1 MVAVAEI
8 GNVRA
13 RHFWENRLSE
23 SQRPA
28 VDATPSVWVAFLKQK
43 YIQHLWIPSRSKTRT
58 DDSKKQ
64 SDIME
69 DLLDIDFSGYGPDAV
84 RMDEGWITEIPTTMP
99 RRPAPTQFDVP
110 DIPQGGSGFNQPPQ
124 TAFGPSGFNQA
135 PTSATTPFIPSSTPS
150 PLPNGY
156 GNGGYGGSMINPIP
170 AEGMSLFGNQPISM
184 DYSAGPFSPSY
195 PVYSCMPQPSMA
207 PLSITQPS
215 LLQPALNQPSVTQ
228 PALGQPSMA
237 QPSMAQPSMAQPSMT
252 QPSMAQP
259 SMAQPS
265 MTQPS
270 MAQPSINQN
279 SPPGQA
285 NFSVEYMFSQPSTQ
299 PDQHN
304 ENFLY
309 MPAQYQP
316 PRIPS
321 YRPSPVPHSPH
332 LTAAHPSQQPSM
344 IGQHV
349 ADPNVTVMRQDSS
362 KTTIVPLANPARE
375 PPREQS
381 RHQRGL
387 SSVVRNVGLVEDED
401 EDYEDEEDYESR
413 VEKNERK
420 TDDTVKQKVMTALQ
434 SALSDLQLTGIQI
447 RWAEIE
453 VDQRIGVGGFAIVY
467 HGMYR

>member
-1 MVAVAEI
+1 
-8 GNVRA
+8 
-13 RHFWENRLSE
+13 
-23 SQRPA
+23 
-28 VDATPSVWVAFLKQK
+28 
-43 YIQHLWIPSRSKTRT
+43 
-58 DDSKKQ
+58 
-64 SDIME
+64 
-69 DLLDIDFSGYGPDAV
+69 
-84 RMDEGWITEIPTTMP
+84 
-99 RRPAPTQFDVP
+99 
-110 DIPQGGSGFNQPPQ
+110 
-124 TAFGPSGFNQA
+124 
-135 PTSATTPFIPSSTPS
+135 
-150 PLPNGY
+150 
-156 GNGGYGGSMINPIP
+156 MINPIP

-237 QPSMAQPSMAQPSMT
+237 QPSMAQPSMAQPSM
-252 QPSMAQP
+252 A
-259 SMAQPS
+259 
-265 MTQPS
+265 QPS

-309 MPAQYQP
+309 MPAPYQP

-387 SSVVRNVGLVEDED
+387 SSVVRNAGLVEDED